1 MCRKNTPDLF
11 TSTMARCETA
21 AHGLRS
27 FPETMPLSPKQIS
40 DAINRYFAAWSSL
53 DPSAYVACFDEHAVV
68 HDPYGS
74 TPHKGASALRE
85 FFGGIAHAIQDV
97 SIQADS
103 VYAASNRAAVVFQG
117 KAIGKNLKPVEVAGI
132 DVFEFNEA
140 GRITALWAY
149 WDPAAVLAKLR
160 Q

>member
-1 MCRKNTPDLF
+1 
-11 TSTMARCETA
+11 
-21 AHGLRS
+21 
-27 FPETMPLSPKQIS
+27 MPLSPKQMS
-40 DAINRYFAAWSSL
+40 DAVDRYFTAWSSL
-53 DPSAYVACFDEHAVV
+53 DPSAYVACFDEKAVV

-74 TPHKGASALRE
+74 TPHEGASALRE
-85 FFGGIAHAIQDV
+85 FFGVIAHAVHDV
-97 SIQADS
+97 RIQADS
-103 VYAASNRAAVVFQG
+103 VYAASNRTAVVFRG
-117 KAIGKNLKPVEVAGI
+117 KAVGKNQKPVEVAGI

>member
-1 MCRKNTPDLF
+1 M
-11 TSTMARCETA
+11 
-21 AHGLRS
+21 
-27 FPETMPLSPKQIS
+27 S
-40 DAINRYFAAWSSL
+40 DAIDRYFAAWSSL
-53 DPSAYVACFDEHAVV
+53 DPAAYVACFDVTAVV

-74 TPHKGASALRE
+74 TPHKGAGALRE

-97 SIQADS
+97 RIQADS
-103 VYAASNRAAVVFQG
+103 VYAAGNRAAVVCEG

>member
-1 MCRKNTPDLF
+1 M
-11 TSTMARCETA
+11 
-21 AHGLRS
+21 
-27 FPETMPLSPKQIS
+27 S
-40 DAINRYFAAWSSL
+40 DAVDRYFAAWSSL
-53 DPSAYVACFDEHAVV
+53 DPSAYVACFDENAVV

-103 VYAASNRAAVVFQG
+103 VYAASDRVAVVFRG
-117 KAIGKNLKPVEVAGI
+117 KAIGKNLKP
-132 DVFEFNEA
+132 
-140 GRITALWAY
+140 
-149 WDPAAVLAKLR
+149 AAVLAKLR

>member
-1 MCRKNTPDLF
+1 
-11 TSTMARCETA
+11 
-21 AHGLRS
+21 
-27 FPETMPLSPKQIS
+27 MPLSPKQMS
-40 DAINRYFAAWSSL
+40 DAVDRYFAAWCSL
-53 DPSAYVACFDEHAVV
+53 DPSAYVACFDEKAVV

-74 TPHKGASALRE
+74 TPREGASALRE
-85 FFGGIAHAIQDV
+85 FFGGIAHAVQDV

-103 VYAASNRAAVVFQG
+103 VHAASNRAAVVFRG
-117 KAIGKNLKPVEVAGI
+117 MARGKNLKPVEVAGI

-140 GRITALWAY
+140 GRITSLWGY

>member
-1 MCRKNTPDLF
+1 MR
-11 TSTMARCETA
+11 
-21 AHGLRS
+21 
-27 FPETMPLSPKQIS
+27 
-40 DAINRYFAAWSSL
+40 DAIDRYFAAWTSL
-53 DPSAYVACFDEHAVV
+53 DPSAYVACFSENAVV

-74 TPHKGASALRE
+74 TPRQGAHALRD
-85 FFGGIAHAIQDV
+85 FFDGIAHAVQEV
-97 SIQADS
+97 RIQADS
-103 VYAASNRAAVVFQG
+103 LYVAGNRAAVAFRG
-117 KAIGKNLKPVEVAGI
+117 NAIGKNGKPVEVVGI

>member
-1 MCRKNTPDLF
+1 M
-11 TSTMARCETA
+11 S
-21 AHGLRS
+21 
-27 FPETMPLSPKQIS
+27 LSSDQMY
-40 DAINRYFAAWSSL
+40 DAIDRYFIAWSSL
-53 DPSAYVACFDEHAVV
+53 DPSAYVACFNEHAVV

-74 TPHKGASALRE
+74 TPHQGAKALRD
-85 FFGGIAHAIQDV
+85 FFATIANAIQE
-97 SIQADS
+97 IRIRADS
-103 VYAASNRAAVVFQG
+103 VYAASNRAAAVFRG
-117 KAIGKNLKPVEVAGI
+117 SAVGKNRKRVEVVGI

>member
-1 MCRKNTPDLF
+1 M
-11 TSTMARCETA
+11 
-21 AHGLRS
+21 
-27 FPETMPLSPKQIS
+27 S
-40 DAINRYFAAWSSL
+40 DAVDRYFATWSSL
-53 DPSAYVACFDEHAVV
+53 DPAAYVACFDENAVV

-85 FFGGIAHAIQDV
+85 FFDGIAHAVEEIRIQV
-97 SIQADS
+97 DS
-103 VYAASNRAAVVFQG
+103 VYAAGNRAAVVFRG
-117 KAIGKNLKPVEVAGI
+117 KAIGKNRKPVEVAGI

-140 GRITALWAY
+140 GKITALWAY

>member
-1 MCRKNTPDLF
+1 
-11 TSTMARCETA
+11 
-21 AHGLRS
+21 
-27 FPETMPLSPKQIS
+27 MPLSPKQMS
-40 DAINRYFAAWSSL
+40 DAVDRYFAAWSSL

-74 TPHKGASALRE
+74 TPHKGARALRE

-97 SIQADS
+97 RIQADS
-103 VYAASNRAAVVFQG
+103 VYAASDRVAVVFRG
-117 KAIGKNLKPVEVAGI
+117 KAIGKNLKPAEVAGI